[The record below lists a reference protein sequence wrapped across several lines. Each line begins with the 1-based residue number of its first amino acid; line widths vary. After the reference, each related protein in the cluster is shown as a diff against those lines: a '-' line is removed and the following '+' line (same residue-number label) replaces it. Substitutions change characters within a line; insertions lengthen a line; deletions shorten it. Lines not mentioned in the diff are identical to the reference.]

1 MQSIFFPD
9 LRDISMETFNKDKEA
24 RKQYVTK
31 ILDSRDGKTRIVTG
45 ETKKMSAFIQAPH
58 RKGRKSIKVLVYY
71 SVPDDYP
78 KIK

>member
-1 MQSIFFPD
+1 
-9 LRDISMETFNKDKEA
+9 METFNKDKEA

-31 ILDSRDGKTRIVTG
+31 IIDGRDGKQKIVIG

-58 RKGRKSIKVLVYY
+58 RKGRKSIKILIYY
-71 SVPDDYP
+71 GVPDDYP